1 MTDQEYDKVRSDSV
15 VVAGGLENEKSFG
28 LTFEQQGS
36 DYALLRLQQCPARG
50 PDVLWT
56 YLAVRVATT
65 SSGIRCRPELS
76 TLPIA
81 DRGPTISVT
90 MICV

>member
-1 MTDQEYDKVRSDSV
+1 MTDQEYDEVRSDSV

-50 PDVLWT
+50 LDVLWT
-56 YLAVRVATT
+56 YLAVRVAT
-65 SSGIRCRPELS
+65 SGIRCRPELN
-76 TLPIA
+76 TMPIA
-81 DRGPTISVT
+81 DRVPTISAT
-90 MICV
+90 MICVQ